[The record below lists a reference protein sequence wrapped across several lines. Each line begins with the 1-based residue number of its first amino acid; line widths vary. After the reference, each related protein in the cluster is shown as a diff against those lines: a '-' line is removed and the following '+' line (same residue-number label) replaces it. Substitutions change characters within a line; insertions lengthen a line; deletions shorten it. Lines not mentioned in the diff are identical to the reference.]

1 MSRDT
6 DFRREIQNLENW
18 FSGSVVRTMEMIAKV
33 RKRKGRLGKT
43 NIEGERDLMR
53 I

>member
-1 MSRDT
+1 MGVRYKIW
-6 DFRREIQNLENW
+6 RAIQVQ
-18 FSGSVVRTMEMIAKV
+18 GSVVQTMEMIAKV
-33 RKRKGRLGKT
+33 RERKGRLGKT